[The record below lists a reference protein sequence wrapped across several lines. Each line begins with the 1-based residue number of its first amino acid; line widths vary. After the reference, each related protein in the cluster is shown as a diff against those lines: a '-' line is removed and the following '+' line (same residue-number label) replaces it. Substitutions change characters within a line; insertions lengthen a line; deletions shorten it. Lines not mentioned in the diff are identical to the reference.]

1 MKHALHVLCGVISAL
16 LCSAPIWACTITY
29 DFENIPT
36 GFYTEDQFNSFF
48 EGIRFD
54 NVNVMGGA
62 NDGFTVTTVDY
73 RDPSLTAD
81 FSGHVVMNNPYNVPA
96 NSTMVYL
103 DTPTDYVS
111 ITMGDFG
118 YDEDTLFLYAFD
130 STDRQVG
137 YSAIINPS
145 TSFAGITLSVQTV
158 LPTISSIE
166 FFGPSSISNNSI
178 LWDNLTIGGD
188 QGSPVPEPATLM
200 LLGAGLLGLAGV
212 RRKVRQA
219 SSSALKE

>member
-1 MKHALHVLCGVISAL
+1 MKCVLHVLSGVVFAV
-16 LCSAPIWACTITY
+16 LCSMSAWACTITY

-54 NVNVMGGA
+54 NVNVMGGTD
-62 NDGFTVTTVDY
+62 DGFFVTTVDY
-73 RDPSLTAD
+73 LNPSLGPD
-81 FSGHVVMNNPYNVPA
+81 FSGHVVMNDPYNNPA

-118 YDEDTLFLYAFD
+118 YDEDTLFLCAFD
-130 STDRQVG
+130 STGRQVG
-137 YSAIINPS
+137 YATTINPM
-145 TSFAGITLSVQTV
+145 TSFAGVTLSVQTI

-166 FFGPSSISNNSI
+166 FYGPSGISNNSI
-178 LWDNLTIGGD
+178 LWDNLTLGGG
-188 QGSPVPEPATLM
+188 QGSPVPEPATFL

-212 RRKVRQA
+212 RRKVR
-219 SSSALKE
+219 